1 MACSVS
7 ASFTLGGRVGAYS
20 GLADGSLRLV
30 KLSPNREL
38 TGSSGDLR
46 ACRRVASS
54 RPLDKKWASR
64 PLGSREQALGEVN
77 DGESGQQGKNQ
88 TDSQRGYLTV

>member
-1 MACSVS
+1 MWLLPRFRA
-7 ASFTLGGRVGAYS
+7 VGN
-20 GLADGSLRLV
+20 DM
-30 KLSPNREL
+30 
-38 TGSSGDLR
+38 
-46 ACRRVASS
+46 
-54 RPLDKKWASR
+54 WASR